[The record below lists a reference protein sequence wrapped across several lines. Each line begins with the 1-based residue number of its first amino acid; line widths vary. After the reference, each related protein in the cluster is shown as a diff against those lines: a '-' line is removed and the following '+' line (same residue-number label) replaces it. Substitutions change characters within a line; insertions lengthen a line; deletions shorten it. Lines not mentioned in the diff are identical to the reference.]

1 MDRGENNN
9 KYLKLS
15 SFVCFG
21 QSIEQ
26 QKPLN
31 IGLLPQRERIIFQS
45 SILRGLLLVSG
56 RASQQASK
64 QTNKTNK
71 QTKQKRKSHKTF
83 DKVRIIIILLAVSY
97 QTYQQFTS
105 GFSNPPSQNKIL
117 HKLLVNNGPGVF
129 FLWGIR
135 EHHSMDLTPSN
146 GQHQG

>member
-15 SFVCFG
+15 SFACFG

-71 QTKQKRKSHKTF
+71 QNRNAKAIKPLTKSGSSSYCLQFHIKPTNNLPQVSPIPRLKTKS
-83 DKVRIIIILLAVSY
+83 
-97 QTYQQFTS
+97 FTS
-105 GFSNPPSQNKIL
+105 CWWTMGLEYFSYGEY
-117 HKLLVNNGPGVF
+117 VNIIQ
-129 FLWGIR
+129 WI
-135 EHHSMDLTPSN
+135 
-146 GQHQG
+146 